1 MAGNKIYRGRADMQ
15 PHTVHALVDGALKPG
30 TVCVY
35 DGTDMAAAGA
45 DAEGRLYILNNLP
58 HSDQSVTDAYADND
72 SCAAYRLRPDDEF
85 CAIAAAASYTQDQEL
100 TTNASGQLV
109 AAASGNIV
117 VAFAD
122 EAVTLGA
129 AGLLDVVIANSYIKS

>member
-1 MAGNKIYRGRADMQ
+1 MNKIYRGRLDREPAAIN
-15 PHTVHALVDGALKPG
+15 ALVNGALLPG
-30 TVCVY
+30 TICTY
-35 DGTDMAAAGA
+35 DGTDLSPAGA
-45 DAEGRLYILNNLP
+45 DAEGRLYVLNNLP

-72 SCAAYRLRPDDEF
+72 SCSGYRVRPDDEF
-85 CAIAAAASYTQDQEL
+85 ACRAAAATYTQDQEL

-122 EAVTLGA
+122 QATTLAAV
-129 AGLLDVVIANSYIKS
+129 GLLDVVWANSYIKS